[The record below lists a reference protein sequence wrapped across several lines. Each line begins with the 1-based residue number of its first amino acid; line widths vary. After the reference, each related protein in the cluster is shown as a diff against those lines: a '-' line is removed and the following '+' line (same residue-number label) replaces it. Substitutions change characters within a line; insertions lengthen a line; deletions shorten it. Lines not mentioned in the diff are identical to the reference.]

1 MLATASVRRTG
12 LARRKYRLFS
22 GALPR
27 LAREGVKDPDDGAVS
42 G

>member
-27 LAREGVKDPDDGAVS
+27 LAREGVKNSDDGAVS